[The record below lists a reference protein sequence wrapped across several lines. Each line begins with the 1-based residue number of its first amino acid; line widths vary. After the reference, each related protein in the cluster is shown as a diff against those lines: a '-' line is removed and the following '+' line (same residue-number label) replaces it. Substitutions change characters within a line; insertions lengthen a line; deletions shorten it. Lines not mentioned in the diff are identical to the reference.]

1 MQGLGIDAGT
11 LLQAMKELRLD
22 LTSKIID
29 SEDLMYKKNKKQ
41 TEAFEEN
48 LLDLKQKITG
58 FQDKFK
64 NLKQ

>member
-1 MQGLGIDAGT
+1 
-11 LLQAMKELRLD
+11 MKELRLD

-41 TEAFEEN
+41 TEAFEDN

-58 FQDKFK
+58 FQDKFN